1 MKELQD
7 ILTAWRDAREKGEET
22 ALATIVKVSG
32 STYRR
37 PGARMLLTRSG
48 RMVGSISGGC
58 LEGDVLEKAREVL
71 DSGQPRLL
79 EYDMTAD
86 DDLVWG
92 LGLGCNGSVH
102 VFLERVPT
110 GRPVEPMEALG
121 ESVRQNAALGLVTI
135 FKVEGTDRARPGER
149 LLLRPDGSPVWDIQ
163 DAELAELTLRD
174 AQDALEKGLSRV
186 ATYALDP
193 GTVEAFIEVVQP
205 PLPLVICG
213 AGHDAIPVVRLARS
227 LGWRVT
233 VADSRPAY
241 ATKERFPEA
250 DEVVLTPP
258 EEVAERVPLDH
269 RTYVVIMTHNYNH
282 DLKLLRAILPI
293 PVRYIGVLGPR
304 ARTERLLR
312 ELQEQGVEI
321 PAERYGRIYSPVGL
335 NIGADTPEEIALAIL
350 AEIQAVRTGRGAG
363 FLRDLRGRIHEEIAI
378 SRP

>member
-1 MKELQD
+1 MKELQE
-7 ILTAWRDAREKGEET
+7 ILSAWRDHQEGGEET

-58 LEGDVLEKAREVL
+58 LEGDVLEKAREVM

-92 LGLGCNGSVH
+92 LGLGCNGTVY

-110 GRPVEPMEALG
+110 GRPVEPMDALA
-121 ESVRQNAALGLVTI
+121 ECVHKNNTLVLATI
-135 FKVEGTDRARPGER
+135 FKVEGTERARPGER
-149 LLLRPDGSPVWDIQ
+149 FLLRHDGSSIRDIE
-163 DAELAELTLRD
+163 DAELADYVLRD
-174 AQDALEKGLSRV
+174 ARDALAKGLSRG
-186 ATYALDP
+186 ATYTLGS

-205 PLPLVICG
+205 PLPLVVCG
-213 AGHDAIPVVRLARS
+213 AGHDAIPVVRLAHA

-250 DEVVLTPP
+250 EEVILTPP
-258 EEVAERVPLDH
+258 EEVAQRVPLDH
-269 RTYVVIMTHNYNH
+269 RTFVVIMTHNYNH
-282 DLKLLRAILPI
+282 DLKLLRAILPT

-304 ARTERLLR
+304 VRTERLLR
-312 ELQEQGVEI
+312 ELREKGMEI
-321 PAERYGRIYSPVGL
+321 PEDRYEKIYSPVGL
-335 NIGADTPEEIALAIL
+335 NIGAETPEEIALAIL
-350 AEIQAVRTGRGAG
+350 AEIQAVRTGRNAG
-363 FLRDLRGRIHEEIAI
+363 FLRDRTGRIHDEVIVG
-378 SRP
+378 S

>member
-7 ILTAWRDAREKGEET
+7 ILSAWRDAQEKGEET

-37 PGARMLLTRSG
+37 PGARMLLTRGG

-58 LEGDVLEKAREVL
+58 LEGDILEKSKEVLE
-71 DSGQPRLL
+71 SGEPRLL

-110 GRPVEPMEALG
+110 GRPVEPMEALA
-121 ESVRQNAALGLVTI
+121 ECVHKNAALALATV
-135 FKVEGTDRARPGER
+135 FRVEGTDRARPGER
-149 LLLRPDGSPVWDIQ
+149 LLLRPDGSPVWDVR
-163 DAELAELTLRD
+163 DAELAGRILRD
-174 AQDALEKGLSRV
+174 ARDALEKGLSRV
-186 ATYALDP
+186 TTYTLDP

-213 AGHDAIPVVRLARS
+213 AGHDAIPVVRLAHA
-227 LGWRVT
+227 LGWRIT

-258 EEVAERVPLDH
+258 EEVAQRVSLDH

-282 DLKLLRAILPI
+282 DLKLLRAILPT

-304 ARTERLLR
+304 VRTERLLR
-312 ELQEQGVEI
+312 ELKEQGVEI
-321 PAERYGRIYSPVGL
+321 PAEQYGRIYSPVGL

-350 AEIQAVRTGRGAG
+350 AEIQAVRTGKGAG
-363 FLRDLRGRIHEEIAI
+363 FLRDLKGRIHEEITVG
-378 SRP
+378 S